1 MTITN
6 EMGLWPASWRMV
18 QQPRIL
24 ELPKDPQH
32 MVHNH
37 QPDHTMK
44 QAEMLNAAV
53 FFCIRARNL
62 PQCTLSHYEVRIY
75 NGLPTS
81 YFSGMTD
88 APIWTPDQL
97 GKLMKYIAHKQTK
110 RQTPKLVI
118 VGGVPHESHIS
129 SYLHLFLAP
138 VEAQVW
144 DLPDFSV
151 PLHSRSGA
159 IHIPPAHTV

>member
-1 MTITN
+1 MTTITT

-24 ELPKDPQH
+24 ELPQDPQH
-32 MVHNH
+32 MVHN
-37 QPDHTMK
+37 QQQD
-44 QAEMLNAAV
+44 V

-97 GKLMKYIAHKQTK
+97 GTLMQYIDHKQNK

-144 DLPDFSV
+144 DLPDFSA